1 MNRSISLF
9 IACAFLIV
17 CSGLSCS
24 KNTDN
29 QNLITKFYP
38 LSTFD
43 PPKTVKAIDPAV
55 KNSVTGKKGIRLN
68 IPADVF
74 DLPRSFKKGDTVNI
88 ELTEVLDSF
97 DYLVSGI
104 GLNYTGL
111 DGQPALFESGGMYNV
126 RATFKDKNIKLKKG
140 KKIEVQMPSLVK
152 GEEYG
157 MYRLDDDGRWEYN
170 GHNQEAPSSG
180 TRFSERRIVVAQFV
194 KTEVG
199 VRIYE
204 IDELTW
210 WNLDYPDKDTITIEG
225 LIVNGDEKAE
235 YQVIVFGVEVR
246 SVYSTVCKGKKFAI
260 RSLKKYNVRILVLGK
275 DGKCGKS
282 GVFRTPE
289 EKSMKIKDIEVKELE
304 KSILENQQKFEDYLE
319 LKRPKYDVKYKAN

>member
-9 IACAFLIV
+9 VACAFLIV
-17 CSGLSCS
+17 FSGLSCS

-29 QNLITKFYP
+29 QNLIKKFYP
-38 LSTFD
+38 LSTFS

-68 IPADVF
+68 IPADAF

-88 ELTEVLDSF
+88 ELVEVIDSF

-104 GLNYTGL
+104 GLNYV
-111 DGQPALFESGGMYNV
+111 DYNGQQTLFESGGMYNV
-126 RATFKDKNIKLKKG
+126 RASYKDKSIELKEG

-152 GEEYG
+152 GEEFG
-157 MYRLDDDGRWEYN
+157 MYRLDEDGRWEYN
-170 GHNQEAPSSG
+170 GHNQDAPSSG
-180 TRFSERRIVVAQFV
+180 TRFREGRIVVAQFV

-204 IDELTW
+204 IDKLTW

-225 LIVNGDEKAE
+225 LIVNGDENAE
-235 YQVIVFGVEVR
+235 YQIFVFGVEVR
-246 SVYSTVCKGKKFAI
+246 SVYSIVSKGKKISI
-260 RSLKKYNVRILVLGK
+260 RSLKKYNVRILVIGK
-275 DGKCGKS
+275 DKKCGKS
-282 GVFRTPE
+282 EVFKTSQ
-289 EKSMKIKDIEVKELE
+289 EKTMKIKDIEIKELE